1 MRYDIILSFIILLIG
16 FYGLATGKTVIKSI
30 ICFSIVQTAIVF
42 LFLGLSY
49 IPDSTVPILPGDIQT
64 MVDPLPQALMITTIV
79 IGAAITA
86 LALSFSIKL
95 FQNFGTLNWDELT
108 KKDKL

>member
-1 MRYDIILSFIILLIG
+1 MRLDLILSFIILLIG
-16 FYGLATGKTVIKSI
+16 LYGLATGKTVIKSI
-30 ICFSIVQTAIVF
+30 ISMSIVQTAIVF
-42 LFLGLSY
+42 LFLGLVY
-49 IPDSTVPILPGDIQT
+49 APDATVPILVEGNEI

-95 FQNFGTLNWDELT
+95 FHNFGTLNWKELM
-108 KKDKL
+108 KKDE

>member
-1 MRYDIILSFIILLIG
+1 MRLDIILSFVILLIG
-16 FYGLATGKTVIKSI
+16 LYGMATGKTVIKSI
-30 ICFSIVQTAIVF
+30 ICMSIVQTAVVF
-42 LFLGLSY
+42 IFLGFVYS
-49 IPDSTVPILPGDIQT
+49 SGSRVPILSEGVEA

-95 FQNFGTLNWDELT
+95 FHNYGTLNWKELM
-108 KKDKL
+108 KREG

>member
-1 MRYDIILSFIILLIG
+1 MRPDIILSFIILLIG
-16 FYGLATGKTVIKSI
+16 LYGMATGKTVIKSI
-30 ICFSIVQTAIVF
+30 ICMSIVQTAIVF
-42 LFLGLSY
+42 IFLGLAY
-49 IPDSTVPILPGDIQT
+49 IPGSIVPIMGNGSEV

-95 FQNFGTLNWDELT
+95 FHSHGTLNWKELM
-108 KKDKL
+108 KKEG

>member
-1 MRYDIILSFIILLIG
+1 MRLDLILSIVVLLIG
-16 FYGLATGKTVIKSI
+16 LYGLATGKTVIKSI
-30 ICFSIVQTAIVF
+30 ICMSIVQTAIVF
-42 LFLGLSY
+42 LFLGLVYS
-49 IPDSTVPILPGDIQT
+49 PVATAPILTGENQL

-95 FQNFGTLNWDELT
+95 FHNFGTLNWGELL
-108 KKDKL
+108 KKDE